1 MFSSNQVITAT
12 ELVRNFPRFS
22 KMLTYEPQAL
32 LITQKRSSY
41 LVLVSAEIFEDLL
54 RNNFGTSKPGAVNEQ
69 SGHDKSAA

>member
-54 RNNFGTSKPGAVNEQ
+54 SKNFGAPKPGAVNGQ
-69 SGHDKSAA
+69 SGHEKSAA